1 MRRFVDGEIADSIEI
16 TRDAHFAQRTWYNRL
31 RWAISYFLVAIAD
44 FRITRRLNFRGEPE
58 PR

>member
-1 MRRFVDGEIADSIEI
+1 L
-16 TRDAHFAQRTWYNRL
+16 AQRTWYNRL

-44 FRITRRLNFRGEPE
+44 FRITRRLNFRGEPM